1 MNHNSRTTRA
11 TEDLSHLSVQQ
22 VVGRGFGRG
31 SGSRSPSPAA
41 TAQRGF
47 FQNYNNPY
55 LDHDTNMAGLA
66 EPPGEGASIEEV
78 KHYADQLRQQA
89 LAFSASLASTT
100 QLLSQALSTKVSTKR
115 PELPPFDQ
123 KNIEAWMRR
132 TENAFTR
139 ASITSAKDKFAHLE
153 SIISVDLHPSI
164 NAYFNGSATQSQY
177 DEFVAFLR
185 KRYGRTKQQ
194 KIRAALEGVRRAGRL
209 PTDLVA
215 MIREQFDD
223 VSIEDIMKAHFM
235 AEMPQQVKN
244 QLADKQD
251 EMSLNDLAKAA
262 EPHFNQ
268 DGSLRAT
275 NVQVNAI
282 SSNAPT
288 SRGIVSPPVQPDSF
302 TAAFE
307 CEDSVSQNDINAV
320 NRRAYSGG
328 NSATGFDRSS
338 GRSNSRPRNG
348 SRPRGP
354 PKRSSSR
361 PSPNRSATSNPNYCW
376 LHNKHGENANF
387 CKPPCTHPRSA
398 AMQQQ
403 QQQQGNGRG
412 GRR

>member
-1 MNHNSRTTRA
+1 
-11 TEDLSHLSVQQ
+11 
-22 VVGRGFGRG
+22 
-31 SGSRSPSPAA
+31 
-41 TAQRGF
+41 
-47 FQNYNNPY
+47 
-55 LDHDTNMAGLA
+55 
-66 EPPGEGASIEEV
+66 
-78 KHYADQLRQQA
+78 
-89 LAFSASLASTT
+89 
-100 QLLSQALSTKVSTKR
+100 
-115 PELPPFDQ
+115 
-123 KNIEAWMRR
+123 MRR

-177 DEFVAFLR
+177 DEFLAFLR

-275 NVQVNAI
+275 NAQVNSI
-282 SSNAPT
+282 NSSAPT
-288 SRGIVSPPVQPDSF
+288 TWGTVSQPVQPDSF
-302 TAAFE
+302 TAPFNSD
-307 CEDSVSQNDINAV
+307 DSTSQHEVNAV
-320 NRRAYSGG
+320 NRRVQSSYSSSGSSG
-328 NSATGFDRSS
+328 PGFDRSS
-338 GRSNSRPRNG
+338 GRPNSRPQNG

-354 PKRSSSR
+354 PKRSASR
-361 PSPNRSATSNPNYCW
+361 PSSNRSATSNPDYCW
-376 LHNKHGENANF
+376 LHNKHGDNANF
-387 CKPPCTHPRSA
+387 CKPPCGHPRSA